1 MGRSRSKAP
10 ASLRA
15 EGATELPRISPY
27 IAKILLSKTPAHAY
41 AAHRILG
48 GKRKSK
54 PSTAMKLGTATDF
67 AVQRLLAG
75 DVFKSH
81 DTSPKTRM
89 ARAVLEALDQHGAG
103 PGAGRLVQHRME
115 WEADGGILCSSVADL
130 IVPSTAIFDVKTGR
144 DLSGPAIVRQCERL
158 AYDVQMAAYAEGWS
172 TLNGN
177 RKLPVILIYVESSY
191 PYRTRWVNVSP
202 RSLGIGSI
210 LWRQACM
217 QWKDCLRSGQWP
229 GWPDLELHPS
239 QYRRSEAQTSWLE
252 GD

>member
-1 MGRSRSKAP
+1 MGRTRSKLP

-15 EGATELPRISPY
+15 EGAPELPRISPY

-41 AAHRILG
+41 AAHRLLG
-48 GKRKSK
+48 GSRKAK
-54 PSTAMKLGTATDF
+54 PSSAMKLGTATDL

-75 DVFKSH
+75 ESFNEH
-81 DTSPKTRM
+81 DTSPKTQM
-89 ARAVLEALDQHGAG
+89 AKAVQRVLHEHGVE
-103 PGAGRLVQHRME
+103 GAGRLVQHRME

-130 IVPSTAIFDVKTGR
+130 IVPSWAILDVKTGR

-172 TLNGN
+172 ALNGN
-177 RKLPVILIYVESSY
+177 AKLPVILIYVESSY

-202 RSLGIGSI
+202 RSLGIGTI
-210 LWRQACM
+210 LWRQACLK
-217 QWKDCLRSGQWP
+217 WKDCIKSGQWP
-229 GWPDLELHPS
+229 GWPDLDLHPS
-239 QYRRSEAQTSWLE
+239 QYRLSDAQTTWLD